1 MTEVFFSFLLSAHL
15 WNRYCMPAGDQVL
28 GIEMGRSVPVIKLL
42 KSSVEDRKQTL
53 QSCDTI
59 NATH

>member
-1 MTEVFFSFLLSAHL
+1 MTEVFFSIKLTFVE
-15 WNRYCMPAGDQVL
+15 QVL
-28 GIEMGRSVPVIKLL
+28 YASRGPGAGNREMGRSVPVTKLL

-53 QSCDTI
+53 QYCDTI